1 MTRPPSR
8 RAERARSAEA
18 TPAVTA
24 GLDIETR
31 RRRLRYRS
39 ARTGTKETDLLVG
52 DVIARLGH
60 LLPPDEVAQAE
71 RLLTASDVDIT
82 NWISGR
88 APVPAEHDTPFMAR
102 LRREAMNRNR
112 DFRR

>member
-1 MTRPPSR
+1 MT
-8 RAERARSAEA
+8 E
-18 TPAVTA
+18 
-24 GLDIETR
+24 GLDFDTR

-60 LLPPDEVAQAE
+60 RLPPDEVAQAE

-82 NWISGR
+82 HWISGR
-88 APVPAEHDTPFMAR
+88 TPVPAEHDTPFMAR
-102 LRREAMNRNR
+102 LRREAMRRHR
-112 DFRR
+112 DRHR

>member
-1 MTRPPSR
+1 MTQ
-8 RAERARSAEA
+8 
-18 TPAVTA
+18 

-52 DVIARLGH
+52 DVIARLGDA
-60 LLPPDEVAQAE
+60 LPPEEVAQAE
-71 RLLTASDVDIT
+71 RLLAANDVDIT

-88 APVPAEHDTPFMAR
+88 SPVPAEHDTPFMAR
-102 LRREAMNRNR
+102 LRREARNR
-112 DFRR
+112 RHRHNDR

>member
-1 MTRPPSR
+1 MPT
-8 RAERARSAEA
+8 
-18 TPAVTA
+18 VTQ

-60 LLPPDEVAQAE
+60 ALPPEEVTQAE
-71 RLLTASDVDIT
+71 RLLSANDVDIT

-88 APVPAEHDTPFMAR
+88 TPVPAEHDTPFMAR
-102 LRREAMNRNR
+102 LKREALNRRHRRR
-112 DFRR
+112 DR

>member
-1 MTRPPSR
+1 MTD
-8 RAERARSAEA
+8 
-18 TPAVTA
+18 T
-24 GLDIETR
+24 LDIDIR

-60 LLPPDEVAQAE
+60 LLPAEEVAQAE
-71 RLLTASDVDIT
+71 RLLKANDVDIT

-88 APVPAEHDTPFMAR
+88 SPVPAEHDTPFLAR
-102 LRREAMNRNR
+102 LRHEALTRHRRNR
-112 DFRR
+112 RRSP

>member
-1 MTRPPSR
+1 MPT
-8 RAERARSAEA
+8 
-18 TPAVTA
+18 VTQ

-52 DVIARLGH
+52 DVIARLGDT
-60 LLPPDEVAQAE
+60 LPPEEVAEAE
-71 RLLTASDVDIT
+71 RLLSANDVDIT

-88 APVPAEHDTPFMAR
+88 TPVPAEHDTPFMAR
-102 LRREAMNRNR
+102 LRREALKRHSRRR
-112 DFRR
+112 DPRP

>member
-1 MTRPPSR
+1 M
-8 RAERARSAEA
+8 SADLVDLE
-18 TPAVTA
+18 V
-24 GLDIETR
+24 R

-60 LLPPDEVAQAE
+60 ELPPAEVAQAE
-71 RLLTASDVDIT
+71 RLLSANDVDIT

-88 APVPAEHDTPFMAR
+88 APVPAEHDTPFLAR
-102 LRREAMNRNR
+102 LRREAMNRH
-112 DFRR
+112 RRHGP

>member
-1 MTRPPSR
+1 MS
-8 RAERARSAEA
+8 
-18 TPAVTA
+18 A
-24 GLDIETR
+24 GLEDLEIR

-60 LLPPDEVAQAE
+60 ALPPDEVAQAE
-71 RLLTASDVDIT
+71 RLLAASDVDIT

-112 DFRR
+112 DRRR

>member
-1 MTRPPSR
+1 MPT
-8 RAERARSAEA
+8 
-18 TPAVTA
+18 VTQ

-60 LLPPDEVAQAE
+60 ALPPEEVTQAE
-71 RLLTASDVDIT
+71 RLLSANDVDIT

-88 APVPAEHDTPFMAR
+88 TPVPAEHDTPFMAR
-102 LRREAMNRNR
+102 LRREALSRHPQRR
-112 DFRR
+112 DPRP

>member
-1 MTRPPSR
+1 MT
-8 RAERARSAEA
+8 E
-18 TPAVTA
+18 

-39 ARTGTKETDLLVG
+39 ARTGTRETDLLVG

-60 LLPPDEVAQAE
+60 RLPPDEVTQAE
-71 RLLTASDVDIT
+71 RLLNASDVDIT

-88 APVPAEHDTPFMAR
+88 APVPAEHDTPFLAR
-102 LRREAMNRNR
+102 LRREAMSRRR
-112 DFRR
+112 DRHP

>member
-1 MTRPPSR
+1 MT
-8 RAERARSAEA
+8 E
-18 TPAVTA
+18 

-39 ARTGTKETDLLVG
+39 ARTGTRETDLLVG

-60 LLPPDEVAQAE
+60 RLPPDEVTQAE

-82 NWISGR
+82 DWISGR
-88 APVPAEHDTPFMAR
+88 APIPTEHDTPFMAR
-102 LRREAMNRNR
+102 LRREALDRNH
-112 DFRR
+112 RR

>member
-1 MTRPPSR
+1 MTVSR
-8 RAERARSAEA
+8 DG
-18 TPAVTA
+18 PD

-60 LLPPDEVAQAE
+60 LLPADEVVQAE
-71 RLLTASDVDIT
+71 RLLSANDVDIAS
-82 NWISGR
+82 WINGR
-88 APVPAEHDTPFMAR
+88 TPAPAEHDTPFLTR
-102 LRREAMNRNR
+102 LRREALNRH
-112 DFRR
+112 RRHSR

>member
-1 MTRPPSR
+1 MTD
-8 RAERARSAEA
+8 
-18 TPAVTA
+18 T
-24 GLDIETR
+24 LDIDTR

-60 LLPPDEVAQAE
+60 LLPAEEVAQAE
-71 RLLTASDVDIT
+71 RLLKANDVDIT

-88 APVPAEHDTPFMAR
+88 SPVPAEHDTPFLAR
-102 LRREAMNRNR
+102 LRHEALTRHHRNR
-112 DFRR
+112 RRSP

>member
-1 MTRPPSR
+1 MS
-8 RAERARSAEA
+8 
-18 TPAVTA
+18 A
-24 GLDIETR
+24 GLEDLEIR

-39 ARTGTKETDLLVG
+39 ARTGTRETDLLVG

-60 LLPPDEVAQAE
+60 ALPPDEVAQAE

-88 APVPAEHDTPFMAR
+88 TPVPAEHDTPFLHR
-102 LRREAMNRNR
+102 LKREALNRH
-112 DFRR
+112 RRR

>member
-1 MTRPPSR
+1 M
-8 RAERARSAEA
+8 
-18 TPAVTA
+18 TA

-60 LLPPDEVAQAE
+60 RLPPDEVAQAE
-71 RLLTASDVDIT
+71 RLLNASDVDIT

-102 LRREAMNRNR
+102 LRHEAMNRNR
-112 DFRR
+112 DRRR

>member
-1 MTRPPSR
+1 MSTNFDDL
-8 RAERARSAEA
+8 E
-18 TPAVTA
+18 V
-24 GLDIETR
+24 R

-52 DVIARLGH
+52 DVIDRLGH
-60 LLPPDEVAQAE
+60 ELPPEEVAQAE
-71 RLLTASDVDIT
+71 RLLTANDVDIT

-112 DFRR
+112 RRGL

>member
-1 MTRPPSR
+1 MTVSR
-8 RAERARSAEA
+8 DG
-18 TPAVTA
+18 PD

-60 LLPPDEVAQAE
+60 LLPADEVVQAE
-71 RLLTASDVDIT
+71 RLLNANDVDIAS
-82 NWISGR
+82 WISGR
-88 APVPAEHDTPFMAR
+88 TPAPAEHDTPFLTR
-102 LRREAMNRNR
+102 LRREALNRH
-112 DFRR
+112 RRHSR

>member
-1 MTRPPSR
+1 MSDSPDN
-8 RAERARSAEA
+8 
-18 TPAVTA
+18 
-24 GLDIETR
+24 LDVR

-60 LLPPDEVAQAE
+60 ALPPEEVAQAE
-71 RLLTASDVDIT
+71 RLLSANDVDIT

-88 APVPAEHDTPFMAR
+88 APVPAEHDTPFLAR
-102 LRREAMNRNR
+102 LRREALNRC
-112 DFRR
+112 RRPSP